1 MKKIMT
7 LCMVCGEGKILLGL
21 KKRGFAEGSW
31 NGFGG
36 KVEEGESIE
45 VAALREVE
53 EEAGIVPTAMQKVG
67 ILEFSFESDPKVF
80 EVHIFK
86 VSSFTGEPS
95 ESEEMRPEWFDLRE
109 IPFSQMWSSDEYWF
123 PLMLADKLFSGSF
136 LFDRPSTADYS
147 AKILSHDL
155 KEVSAL

>member
-1 MKKIMT
+1 MKKVMT

-21 KKRGFAEGSW
+21 KKRGLAEGRW

-45 VAALREVE
+45 AAALREVR
-53 EEAGIVPTAMQKVG
+53 EEAGIVPTEMQKVG
-67 ILEFSFESDPKVF
+67 ILEFSFQSDSKVF

-86 VSSFTGEPS
+86 VTGFTGEPS

-109 IPFSQMWSSDEYWF
+109 IPFSQMWSDDELWF
-123 PLMLADKLFSGSF
+123 PFMLADKLFKGSF
-136 LFDRPSTADYS
+136 LFDKPSTADYS